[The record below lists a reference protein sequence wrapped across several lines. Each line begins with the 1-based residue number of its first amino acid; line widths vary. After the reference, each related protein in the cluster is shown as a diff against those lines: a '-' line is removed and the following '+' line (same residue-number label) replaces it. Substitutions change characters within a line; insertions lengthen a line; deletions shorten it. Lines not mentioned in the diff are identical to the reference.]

1 MLASGDDRPAAAFA
15 RNNPETKFYSSEKL
29 TKKIKDIKGAVAVRT
44 SAATLVSGVT
54 DITNAQVHDQLDGC
68 AAQHFARHGRDR
80 SL

>member
-1 MLASGDDRPAAAFA
+1 MLASGDDRLQSRFA

-29 TKKIKDIKGAVAVRT
+29 PKKIKGIKGAVAVRS

-68 AAQHFARHGRDR
+68 AVQHFARHGRGR